1 MTKAEKPCLK
11 WAEPDPRICPEPGN
25 CDKCQI
31 PMAECPYWWMMYISE
46 DYRCLC
52 ANCNSI
58 ENYSGGES
66 VFKVVS

>member
-1 MTKAEKPCLK
+1 MILELYNHINGGGTAERKHFKDLRRYYRYIL
-11 WAEPDPRICPEPGN
+11 E
-25 CDKCQI
+25 QI
-31 PMAECPYWWMMYISE
+31 EQGSK

-58 ENYSGGES
+58 EYYSGGES